1 MSIEIT
7 DTIKITD
14 TLGGKRIGTSKMEA
28 WWKGKGFSDIYKQ
41 FRKGTVPAVFLK
53 KIGDVRNV
61 EKLFKLR
68 GFQFGNWVNN
78 EDRFNYLAALGI
90 CLFDL
95 NKVLKFKGNNLGLDN
110 TLGVAFGA
118 RGQRGAVAHYEP
130 RTHIINMTRYYD
142 ADKYKIPPPKAVR
155 FVNSG
160 GVGSFAHEYGHFLDF
175 FFGSRVEVSNSYY
188 SLSNGSST
196 NPKRIQYDKKKFPI
210 RYAMEDLLEV
220 AYWDASK
227 KKPSTF
233 LKRIKDY
240 SNRPYYVERTE
251 IFARLFEQYV
261 AFKLKQ
267 NGIAN
272 SFLTDTKY
280 TKAVYMTPTE
290 LKRVVPYFDR
300 LLVLMR
306 RHF

>member
-1 MSIEIT
+1 MI
-7 DTIKITD
+7 IKITD
-14 TLGGKRIGTSKMEA
+14 TLGGESIGTSKMEA
-28 WWKGKGFSDIYKQ
+28 WWEGKGFLAIYKQ

-53 KIGDVRNV
+53 QIRDVRNV

-130 RTHIINMTRYYD
+130 STNIINMTRYYD
-142 ADKYKIPPPKAVR
+142 ADKYKIPPSKAVR
-155 FVNSG
+155 FVESG

-175 FFGSRVEVSNSYY
+175 FFGSRVETTTTTY
-188 SLSNGSST
+188 SLSDGTST
-196 NPKRIQYDKKKFPI
+196 SPTRIKYDKKKFPI

-233 LKRIKDY
+233 LKRIEDY
-240 SNRPYYVERTE
+240 SNKPYFVQRAE
-251 IFARLFEQYV
+251 IFARLFEQYI

-267 NGIAN
+267 NGVAN

-280 TKAVYMTPTE
+280 TSAVYMTPTE
-290 LKRVVPYFDR
+290 LKRIVPCFDR
-300 LLVLMR
+300 LLILMR
-306 RHF
+306 TAF

>member
-1 MSIEIT
+1 M
-7 DTIKITD
+7 DIKITD
-14 TLGGKRIGTSKMEA
+14 TLGEEKRGTSKIEA
-28 WWKGKGFSDIYKQ
+28 WWGGKGFTAIYKQ
-41 FRKGTVPAVFLK
+41 FRKGAIPAVFLK
-53 KIGDVRNV
+53 QIEDVRNV

-78 EDRFNYLAALGI
+78 EDRFNYLAAFGI

-95 NKVLKFKGNNLGLDN
+95 NKVLKFKGNNLGLDK
-110 TLGVAFGA
+110 TLGIAFGA

-130 RTHIINMTRYYD
+130 PHHIINMTRYYD
-142 ADKYKIPPPKAVR
+142 ADRFDAPVSKAVR
-155 FVNSG
+155 FVHSG

-175 FFGSRVEVSNSYY
+175 FFGSRVETTTIY
-188 SLSNGSST
+188 SLSDGSST
-196 NPKRIQYDKKKFPI
+196 SPTRIKYDKKKFPI

-240 SNRPYYVERTE
+240 SNKPYFVQRAE
-251 IFARLFEQYV
+251 IFARLFEQYI
-261 AFKLKQ
+261 AYKLKQ

-272 SFLTDTKY
+272 SFLTSTKY
-280 TKAVYMTPTE
+280 TRVVYMTPTE

-306 RHF
+306 TAF

>member
-1 MSIEIT
+1 MS
-7 DTIKITD
+7 IKITD
-14 TLGGKRIGTSKMEA
+14 TLGGARIGTSKMEA
-28 WWKGKGFSDIYKQ
+28 WWRGKGFTDIYKQ

-53 KIGDVRNV
+53 QIRDVRNV

-95 NKVLKFKGNNLGLDN
+95 NKVLKFKGNNLGLDSN
-110 TLGVAFGA
+110 LGVAFGA

-130 RTHIINMTRYYD
+130 MTHIINMTRYYD
-142 ADKYKIPPPKAVR
+142 ADKWIKPPSKAVR
-155 FVNSG
+155 FVHSG

-175 FFGSRVEVSNSYY
+175 FFGSRVEISSSYY
-188 SLSNGSST
+188 SLSDGSST
-196 NPKRIQYDKKKFPI
+196 SPTRIKLDKKKFPL

-233 LKRIKDY
+233 LKRIKEH

-261 AFKLKQ
+261 AYKLKQ
-267 NGIAN
+267 NGVSN

-280 TKAVYMTPTE
+280 ISAVYMTPGE
-290 LKRVVPYFDR
+290 LKKVVPLFDR

-306 RHF
+306 SAF

>member
-1 MSIEIT
+1 MSI
-7 DTIKITD
+7 KIMD
-14 TLGGKRIGTSKMEA
+14 TLGGEKIGTSKIEA

-53 KIGDVRNV
+53 QIRDVRNV

-95 NKVLKFKGNNLGLDN
+95 NKVLKFKSNNLGLDN

-130 RTHIINMTRYYD
+130 STNIINMTRYYD
-142 ADKYKIPPPKAVR
+142 ADKFITPPSKAVR
-155 FVNSG
+155 FVESG

-175 FFGSRVEVSNSYY
+175 FFGSKVEPHAIHY
-188 SLSNGSST
+188 SLTGGTST
-196 NPKRIQYDKKKFPI
+196 NPKRVVYDKKKYPI
-210 RYAMEDLLEV
+210 RYAMEDLLQA

-227 KKPSTF
+227 TKPSTF
-233 LKRIKDY
+233 LKRIESY
-240 SNRPYYVERTE
+240 SNKPYYVQRTE
-251 IFARLFEQYV
+251 ILARLFEQYI
-261 AFKLKQ
+261 AYKLKQ
-267 NGIAN
+267 NGISN

-280 TKAVYMTPTE
+280 TRVVYMTPTE
-290 LKRVVPYFDR
+290 LKRVVPLFDR

-306 RHF
+306 MAF

>member
-1 MSIEIT
+1 MS
-7 DTIKITD
+7 IKITD
-14 TLGGKRIGTSKMEA
+14 TLGSGKIGMSKMEA
-28 WWKGKGFSDIYKQ
+28 WWRGKGFKDIYKE
-41 FRKGTVPAVFLK
+41 FRKGSVPAVFLK
-53 KIGDVRNV
+53 QIRDVRNV
-61 EKLFKLR
+61 EKLFQLR

-95 NKVLKFKGNNLGLDN
+95 NKVLKFKSNNLGLDHN
-110 TLGVAFGA
+110 LGVAFGA

-130 RTHIINMTRYYD
+130 KNHIINMTRYYD
-142 ADKYKIPPPKAVR
+142 ANKWIKPPSKAIR
-155 FVNSG
+155 FVESG

-175 FFGSRVEVSNSYY
+175 FFGSRVEVNSRYY

-196 NPKRIQYDKKKFPI
+196 NSTRIKYDKKKFPI

-227 KKPSTF
+227 TKPSTF
-233 LKRIKDY
+233 LKRIEAY
-240 SNRPYYVERTE
+240 SNKPYYVERTE
-251 IFARLFEQYV
+251 IFARLFEQYI

-280 TKAVYMTPTE
+280 TRAVYMTPTE
-290 LKRVVPYFDR
+290 LRRVVPLFDR

-306 RHF
+306 TAF

>member
-1 MSIEIT
+1 MS
-7 DTIKITD
+7 IKITD
-14 TLGGKRIGTSKMEA
+14 TLAGDRTGTSKMEA
-28 WWKGKGFSDIYKQ
+28 WWRGKGFTSIYKE

-53 KIGDVRNV
+53 QIRDVRNV
-61 EKLFKLR
+61 QHLFKLR

-95 NKVLKFKGNNLGLDN
+95 NKVLKFKGNNLGLDKH
-110 TLGVAFGA
+110 LGVAFGA

-130 RTHIINMTRYYD
+130 MTHIINMTRYYD
-142 ADKYKIPPPKAVR
+142 ADKFIKPPSKAIR
-155 FVNSG
+155 FVHSG

-175 FFGSRVEVSNSYY
+175 FFGGKIDVHNRYY
-188 SLSNGSST
+188 SLTGGSST
-196 NPKRIQYDKKKFPI
+196 EFTRMDYDKKKNPI
-210 RYAMEDLLEV
+210 RYAVEDLLEV

-233 LKRIKDY
+233 LKRILDY
-240 SNRPYYVERTE
+240 SNKPYYVERTE
-251 IFARLFEQYV
+251 VFARLFEQYI
-261 AFKLKQ
+261 AYKLKQ
-267 NGIAN
+267 IGIAN

-280 TKAVYMTPTE
+280 TRAVYMTPAE
-290 LKRVVPYFDR
+290 LKKVVPLFDK

-306 RHF
+306 AYF